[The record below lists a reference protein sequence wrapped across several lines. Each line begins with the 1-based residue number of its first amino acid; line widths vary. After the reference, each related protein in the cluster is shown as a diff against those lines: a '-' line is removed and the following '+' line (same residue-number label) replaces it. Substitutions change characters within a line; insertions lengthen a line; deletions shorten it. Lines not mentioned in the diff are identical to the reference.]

1 MKESSHEVEIKFRI
15 ADFDA
20 LTASLQSVGFQLRT
34 PRTHEM
40 NALYD
45 LPGREL
51 RARGALLRLRQYG
64 DKWTLTYKDKAA
76 TQGKHKSRPEIETE
90 VENGPAMDQILQSLG
105 FRPLFSYEKFRTEW
119 TDQRGHVVLDE
130 TPVGNFG
137 EIEGSP
143 EWIDAVASQ
152 LGISESQYIKLSYS
166 ELFREW
172 KQATGSS
179 AQDMLFAR

>member
-1 MKESSHEVEIKFRI
+1 MSSNHEVEIKFRI

-20 LTASLQSVGFQLRT
+20 LTASLQSARFQLLT

-40 NALYD
+40 NTLYD
-45 LPGREL
+45 LPGGEL

-64 DKWTLTYKDKAA
+64 DKWTITYKDKAA
-76 TQGKHKSRPEIETE
+76 TQGKHKSRPEIETP
-90 VENGPAMDQILQSLG
+90 VENGPAMDLILQGLG
-105 FRPLFSYEKFRTEW
+105 FRPSFSYEKFRAEW

-143 EWIDAVASQ
+143 EWIDRTASQ
-152 LGISESQYIKLSYS
+152 LGLAESQYIKLSYT

-172 KQATGSS
+172 KRATGSS
-179 AQDMLFAR
+179 AENMLFAK

>member
-1 MKESSHEVEIKFRI
+1 MSSNHEVEIKFRI

-20 LTASLQSVGFQLRT
+20 LTASLQSARFQLLT

-40 NALYD
+40 NTLYD
-45 LPGREL
+45 LPGGEL

-64 DKWTLTYKDKAA
+64 EKWTITYKDKAA
-76 TQGKHKSRPEIETE
+76 TQGKHKSRPEIETP
-90 VENGPAMDQILQSLG
+90 VENGPAMDQILQGLG
-105 FRPLFSYEKFRTEW
+105 FRPSFSYEKFRAEW

-143 EWIDAVASQ
+143 EWIDRTASQ
-152 LGISESQYIKLSYS
+152 LGLAESQYIKLSYT

-172 KQATGSS
+172 KRATGSS
-179 AQDMLFAR
+179 AENMLFAK

>member
-1 MKESSHEVEIKFRI
+1 MTSNHEVEIKFRI

-20 LTASLQSVGFQLRT
+20 LSASLQSAGFHLLT

-40 NALYD
+40 NSLYD

-76 TQGKHKSRPEIETE
+76 SQVKHKSRPEIETQ
-90 VENGPAMDQILQSLG
+90 VEDGPATGQILKALG
-105 FRPLFSYEKFRTEW
+105 FRPVFSYEKFRTEW

-143 EWIDAVASQ
+143 EWIDGIAAQ
-152 LGISESQYIKLSYS
+152 LGITESQYIKLSYS
-166 ELFREW
+166 ELFQEW
-172 KQATGSS
+172 KRATGSS
-179 AQDMLFAR
+179 AEHMLFAR

>member
-1 MKESSHEVEIKFRI
+1 MSSNHEVEIKFRI

-20 LTASLQSVGFQLRT
+20 LTASLQSARFQLLT

-40 NALYD
+40 NTLYD
-45 LPGREL
+45 LPGGEL

-64 DKWTLTYKDKAA
+64 DKWTITYKDKAA
-76 TQGKHKSRPEIETE
+76 TQGKHKSRPEIETP
-90 VENGPAMDQILQSLG
+90 VENGPAMDQILQGLG
-105 FRPLFSYEKFRTEW
+105 FRPSFSYEKFRAEW

-143 EWIDAVASQ
+143 EWIDRTASQ
-152 LGISESQYIKLSYS
+152 LGLAESQYIKLSYT

-172 KQATGSS
+172 KRATGSS
-179 AQDMLFAR
+179 AENMLFAK

>member
-1 MKESSHEVEIKFRI
+1 MSSNHEVEIKFRI
-15 ADFDA
+15 ADFEA
-20 LTASLQSVGFQLRT
+20 LTASLQSARFQLLT

-40 NALYD
+40 NTLYD
-45 LPGREL
+45 LPGGEL

-64 DKWTLTYKDKAA
+64 DKWTITYKDKAA
-76 TQGKHKSRPEIETE
+76 TQGKHKSRPEIETP
-90 VENGPAMDQILQSLG
+90 VENGPAMDQILKGLG
-105 FRPLFSYEKFRTEW
+105 FRPSFSYEKFRAEW

-143 EWIDAVASQ
+143 EWIDLTASQ
-152 LGISESQYIKLSYS
+152 LGLAESQYIKLSYT

-172 KQATGSS
+172 KRATGSS
-179 AQDMLFAR
+179 AENMLFAK